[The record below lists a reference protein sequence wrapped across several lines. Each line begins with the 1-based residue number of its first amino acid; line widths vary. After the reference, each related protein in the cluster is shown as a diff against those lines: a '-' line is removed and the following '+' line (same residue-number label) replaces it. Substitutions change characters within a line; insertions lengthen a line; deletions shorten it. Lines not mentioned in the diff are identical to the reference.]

1 MNTHL
6 QPQLMQPQLIQPQL
20 MQPKGE
26 HMNEQTLS
34 NIPKH
39 RSAIQLQARW
49 PIFSIVLVAVAAC
62 GGGSGST
69 GSGATSTASSS
80 LGSTATP
87 AATSNSTAPAGTTTT
102 STASAA
108 LGLADA
114 KANAQALTSISS
126 TPVNAAVWSQL
137 NDAGAD
143 TVRSLVA
150 SNDTVVVSTFKTIAD
165 PTGGPGLIKVFDA
178 VVARGSLNA
187 NRVFQLNKGALP
199 IGETLVWVNVNGEDF
214 TRNNPSA
221 ESALEITVTALGS
234 ALVAPLP

>member
-6 QPQLMQPQLIQPQL
+6 QPQLMQPQL

-62 GGGSGST
+62 GGGSGSGST
-69 GSGATSTASSS
+69 SSGATSTASSS